1 MSCNFLTSRLVD
13 VNKNCD
19 TLSEVSESGT
29 GTSGWNSN
37 WDSREELQDLIA
49 KLGLRDV
56 ADLYQDRFR
65 VDRKKLEQMLTGEP
79 INLIF
84 IIYYEFIEKSIK
96 KNNFFD
102 VLIQGVLKLYILY
115 KTIRLLLTFYK

>member
-65 VDRKKLEQMLTGEP
+65 VDRKKLEQMLTGEL
-79 INLIF
+79 NIF
-84 IIYYEFIEKSIK
+84 IFIFYYEFI
-96 KNNFFD
+96 
-102 VLIQGVLKLYILY
+102 
-115 KTIRLLLTFYK
+115 

>member
-19 TLSEVSESGT
+19 ALSEVSESGT

-65 VDRKKLEQMLTGEP
+65 VDRKKLEQMLTGES
-79 INLIF
+79 
-84 IIYYEFIEKSIK
+84 II
-96 KNNFFD
+96 
-102 VLIQGVLKLYILY
+102 V
-115 KTIRLLLTFYK
+115 